1 MSNIL
6 QRSRDELFVEL
17 FEWEILNGIKYTYE
31 QNWGRLPPLTPLK
44 KPGTKR
50 DIALRFCLNTEY
62 DWKFQKNLG
71 VLT

>member
-31 QNWGRLPPLTPLK
+31 Q
-44 KPGTKR
+44 
-50 DIALRFCLNTEY
+50 I
-62 DWKFQKNLG
+62 
-71 VLT
+71 